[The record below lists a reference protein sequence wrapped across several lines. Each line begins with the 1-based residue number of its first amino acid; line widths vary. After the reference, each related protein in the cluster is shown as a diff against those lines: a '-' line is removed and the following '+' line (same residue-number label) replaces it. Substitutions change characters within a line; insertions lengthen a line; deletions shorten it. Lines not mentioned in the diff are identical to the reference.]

1 MKFAVPFLVF
11 SLFSLPLFSQT
22 DFEST
27 LSRHKTNKVVLLG
40 EWKAS
45 DTAKWR
51 EIINSD
57 GIYEHDFALL
67 DRRSLGSGVNPLRN
81 LDAFERWFTQYHSLS
96 GSATWAALDIENKL
110 LFSGSQTPSAREFDQ
125 MLEQRGI
132 RSPLRKVRDFLRENP
147 GHLDAMADLLTE
159 VRRRALH
166 AMPEDI
172 SEDLDDESD
181 LRTWAVMAAE
191 TDRVF
196 SGSWLGVDLNFFRP
210 DQEQPERF
218 SKLMK
223 KAFQK
228 HIASVESSI
237 RLEPANNTLWNIWAW
252 MARSLPDYDWK
263 IFANSF
269 EPYLFRPSSIRLGS
283 ISTPS
288 SEVCVWIVEE
298 SRAKNDWDTVIK
310 FARVAR
316 QLSSYMDT
324 SLSRSE
330 WLPGGGVGMSFWPQF
345 LECYPAKSAY
355 APHLEALL
363 KKGDLEGANAVYD
376 EMIRIIGK
384 ESQFNKSNNALI
396 AAEVARAAG
405 MEELAALW
413 EKGEPTTKIPYVG
426 PISSSSAGLS
436 GNPFFYLSGNFST
449 GPGAALHPYF
459 KEFSELN
466 NKLSHRLLLT
476 IRGNN
481 ALVDSD
487 DKLGW
492 KADDP
497 FGWALVSEDG
507 RVLAHD
513 TAVTSL
519 DAMQSILS
527 RFNIRSET
535 EIWRKYMIENSNPPG
550 LELMIAMNI
559 VNSNILMLNSQAQ
572 PIASSGPDGISDETL
587 WEEATRLIGRALSDN
602 PDILVNIP
610 TTASFGRLVD
620 SAKSI
625 LAKSLLL
632 KTLSWRMLA
641 NIEALLERKP
651 ASENLWYQ
659 WIFWNAVEDSELP
672 MDSIVDR
679 AKPSPLSQAGTV
691 PPVWVIDAY
700 YEDCKKIGNWPKA
713 INLLKAAWDR
723 EFARVTSPGDSS
735 SVRFVNKG
743 SIGDRIGIP
752 LIEAYLQDNKPG
764 LADEIFNAV
773 LDCGGE
779 FTNISKIAEL
789 AKEKGQDRL
798 LREWEGKIGK

>member
-1 MKFAVPFLVF
+1 
-11 SLFSLPLFSQT
+11 
-22 DFEST
+22 
-27 LSRHKTNKVVLLG
+27 
-40 EWKAS
+40 
-45 DTAKWR
+45 
-51 EIINSD
+51 
-57 GIYEHDFALL
+57 
-67 DRRSLGSGVNPLRN
+67 
-81 LDAFERWFTQYHSLS
+81 
-96 GSATWAALDIENKL
+96 
-110 LFSGSQTPSAREFDQ
+110 
-125 MLEQRGI
+125 
-132 RSPLRKVRDFLRENP
+132 
-147 GHLDAMADLLTE
+147 
-159 VRRRALH
+159 
-166 AMPEDI
+166 
-172 SEDLDDESD
+172 
-181 LRTWAVMAAE
+181 
-191 TDRVF
+191 
-196 SGSWLGVDLNFFRP
+196 
-210 DQEQPERF
+210 
-218 SKLMK
+218 
-223 KAFQK
+223 
-228 HIASVESSI
+228 
-237 RLEPANNTLWNIWAW
+237 
-252 MARSLPDYDWK
+252 
-263 IFANSF
+263 
-269 EPYLFRPSSIRLGS
+269 
-283 ISTPS
+283 
-288 SEVCVWIVEE
+288 
-298 SRAKNDWDTVIK
+298 
-310 FARVAR
+310 
-316 QLSSYMDT
+316 
-324 SLSRSE
+324 
-330 WLPGGGVGMSFWPQF
+330 
-345 LECYPAKSAY
+345 
-355 APHLEALL
+355 
-363 KKGDLEGANAVYD
+363 
-376 EMIRIIGK
+376 
-384 ESQFNKSNNALI
+384 
-396 AAEVARAAG
+396 
-405 MEELAALW
+405 
-413 EKGEPTTKIPYVG
+413 
-426 PISSSSAGLS
+426 
-436 GNPFFYLSGNFST
+436 
-449 GPGAALHPYF
+449 
-459 KEFSELN
+459 
-466 NKLSHRLLLT
+466 
-476 IRGNN
+476 
-481 ALVDSD
+481 
-487 DKLGW
+487 
-492 KADDP
+492 
-497 FGWALVSEDG
+497 LVSEDG